1 MARCKAV
8 QTLVA
13 MILGWAWSDFFKA
26 KDTNIKQILDANFSF
41 YQNTRLI
48 CWLFSKIYYFC
59 SMKIAIFG
67 RLTENTD
74 IQALVNFFRYL
85 SENNMPFL
93 VYNLYYEQ
101 LIAKYA
107 QEMRP
112 FAMPT
117 FSSPDDLAGVRFL
130 YSFGGDGT
138 VLECVRLM
146 GNHQHQIPILGVN
159 FGRLGYLT
167 SVSQHQAISATEA
180 LLRDSYRIDER
191 GLLSIISD
199 PVGIFGNKNFGL
211 NDLTLHKSS
220 SNEMITV
227 HVYVNGEFLN
237 SYKGDGLIIAT
248 PTGSTA
254 YSLACGGPII
264 FPTSENFIITPV
276 SPHSLTVR
284 PVVISDTCVISCE
297 VASRSGEAMAALD
310 TRTEIIKAGTSIAIK
325 KADFR
330 TKLVRM
336 LDSKYIDTLRK
347 TLMWGS
353 DARK

>member
-1 MARCKAV
+1 
-8 QTLVA
+8 
-13 MILGWAWSDFFKA
+13 
-26 KDTNIKQILDANFSF
+26 
-41 YQNTRLI
+41 
-48 CWLFSKIYYFC
+48 
-59 SMKIAIFG
+59 MKIAIFG
-67 RLTENTD
+67 RLTDNTD
-74 IQALVNFFRYL
+74 IQSLVKFFGYL
-85 SENNMPFL
+85 AEKKIPFL
-93 VYNLYYEQ
+93 VYYLYYEE
-101 LIAKYA
+101 LIQKYA
-107 QEMRP
+107 RQMRA

-117 FSSPDDLAGVRFL
+117 FRSPADLNGTKFL

-146 GNHQHQIPILGVN
+146 GNHSLQIPIMGVN

-167 SVSQHQAISATEA
+167 SISQAEVIDATEA

-191 GLLSIISD
+191 GLLYIISE
-199 PVGIFGNKNFGL
+199 PTGIFGEKNFGL

-237 SYKGDGLIIAT
+237 SYKGDGLIIAS

-264 FPTSENFIITPV
+264 FPSSENFIITPV
-276 SPHSLTVR
+276 APHSLTVR
-284 PVVISDTCVISCE
+284 PVVIPNTCVISCE
-297 VASRSGEAMAALD
+297 VESRSGEAMAALD
-310 TRTEIIKAGTSIAIK
+310 TRTEIIKAGTSIAIR

-330 TKLVRM
+330 IKLVRM
-336 LDSKYIDTLRK
+336 LDEKYIDTLRR
-347 TLMWGS
+347 TLMWGT

>member
-1 MARCKAV
+1 
-8 QTLVA
+8 
-13 MILGWAWSDFFKA
+13 
-26 KDTNIKQILDANFSF
+26 
-41 YQNTRLI
+41 
-48 CWLFSKIYYFC
+48 
-59 SMKIAIFG
+59 MKIAIFG
-67 RLTENTD
+67 RLTENTN
-74 IQALVNFFRYL
+74 IHSLTTFFRYL
-85 SENNMPFL
+85 AENNLPFL
-93 VYNLYYEQ
+93 LYHLYYDQ
-101 LIAKYA
+101 LIEKFSA
-107 QEMRP
+107 EMRP
-112 FAMPT
+112 FEMAI
-117 FSSPDDLAGVRFL
+117 FNSPKELNGTKFL

-138 VLECVRLM
+138 VLECVRMM
-146 GNHQHQIPILGVN
+146 GNAPNPIPIMGVN

-167 SVSQHQAISATEA
+167 TVSQYEAIEATEA

-191 GLLSIISD
+191 GLLSIISE
-199 PVGIFGNKNFGL
+199 PAGIFGDKNFGL

-220 SNEMITV
+220 NNEMITV

-276 SPHSLTVR
+276 APHSLTVR

-297 VASRSGEAMAALD
+297 VESRSGEAMLALD
-310 TRTEIIKAGTSIAIK
+310 TRTEIIKAGTSIAIR

-330 TKLVRM
+330 AKLVRM

-347 TLMWGS
+347 TLMWGV